1 MIEAKTKLIPSNS
14 EATAPEYFVIGN
26 EVTPVREASASYIIN
41 TEFTE
46 DHQIVPET
54 QIKRI
59 VVQNKETNPFNKFF
73 DRTSS
78 YLDSLQSF
86 LGQLVESYKTA
97 ITQKKSIYAS
107 EETEQKVR
115 TQRSKRTFRR
125 LSKSA
130 RSRTSGATSLDNPNL
145 LLSIATLYG
154 LDLADTAFTSV
165 TNLFTNQKVFKDIA
179 GRRDYTVGSGQNLRV
194 KPAWIPF
201 PKGTKGLVFTSG
213 YGERTLNGTTRLHSG
228 IDIAGEIGTPIITPI
243 TGVVTRSS
251 IVSGYGNMVTVKS
264 GELEMDFAHL
274 DSMTV
279 AVDDTVKAGTKI
291 GELGNTGIGTG
302 PHLHWNILMDGTMVD
317 PAQWTHDNPPNMES
331 EGGIN
336 IRKIMV
342 GEAGPEF
349 VVPMSQMPIFADLMM
364 KEKIK
369 SLLPE
374 YYIAKSFDDLG
385 VKGESG
391 FSNMMFSEGAI
402 LATEEKIKKYE
413 ALGAYTPGTGRGGS
427 LPDYI
432 TVDGQESIQSGTP
445 RSVAFNP
452 NTRLYSY
459 IDSEGYPTIGWGSTF
474 YGDIFSGGK
483 GTEVR
488 DGDKTTVGEATKL
501 FKSHVRQLYDGYNE
515 TYPLWKHF
523 TDKQVAGLL
532 SYYYNRGVN
541 VGLTLGIHKRAL
553 RSGDMKTLADD
564 IERDIVN
571 VGPARRKAEADL
583 IRSGPSKIVGPG
595 IVGSEVGPKE
605 VGTGIPFFPDLTI
618 INAIKGLFQGN
629 RSKTKKTRTISPE
642 EERNQRLRNSMG
654 ASEFFGTREYGLDQ
668 IPGRVDLQSSNRL
681 NSIPGNEQMQ
691 VASETQNE
699 FSFDNAKGQIVAL
712 YKPTVYYTEA

>member
-97 ITQKKSIYAS
+97 IAQKKSIYAS

-130 RSRTSGATSLDNPNL
+130 RSRTSGATSLDNPSL
-145 LLSIATLYG
+145 LLAIATLYG

-179 GRRDYTVGSGQNLRV
+179 GRRDYTVGTGQNLRV

-213 YGERTLNGTTRLHSG
+213 YGQRTLNGRTRLHSG
-228 IDIAGEIGTPIITPI
+228 IDIAGEVGTPIITPI
-243 TGVVTRSS
+243 TGVVTRSNV
-251 IVSGYGNMVTVKS
+251 VSGYGNMVTVKA

-279 AVDDTVKAGTKI
+279 AVNDKVKAGTKI
-291 GELGNTGIGTG
+291 GELGNTGLSTG
-302 PHLHWNILMDGTMVD
+302 PHLHWNVLMNGTMVD
-317 PAQWTHDNPPNMES
+317 PAQWTHDNPPDMES

-349 VVPMSQMPIFADLMM
+349 VVPMSEMPIFTDLMM

-374 YYIAKSFDDLG
+374 YYIAKSFGDLG

-391 FSNMMFSEGAI
+391 FSDTMMASGGISGAI
-402 LATEEKIKKYE
+402 QFIKKHE
-413 ALGAYTPGTGRGGS
+413 GLGAFIPGTGGGNR
-427 LPDYI
+427 LADYI
-432 TVDGQESIQSGTP
+432 GDGMTESVKGTP
-445 RSVAFNP
+445 RSKA
-452 NTRLYSY
+452 YSP
-459 IDSEGYPTIGWGSTF
+459 S
-474 YGDIFSGGK
+474 
-483 GTEVR
+483 
-488 DGDKTTVGEATKL
+488 TKL
-501 FKSHVRQLYDGYNE
+501 FTYIDTEGVDTIGYGSTYYDDIFGGDYPVRRGDTSTVGKMESIMNMHVKQIYDQYDE
-515 TYPLWKHF
+515 WYPLFKHF
-523 TDKQVAGLL
+523 KPKQQAGII
-532 SYYYNRGVN
+532 SYLYNRGPN
-541 VGLTLGIHKRAL
+541 AIVGYGPMRRAMNAGL
-553 RSGDMKTLADD
+553 VHDLAYE
-564 IERDIVN
+564 IEIDTAS
-571 VGPARRKAEADL
+571 VGPKRRKEEADL
-583 IRSGPSKIVGPG
+583 LRSGPSKIVGPK
-595 IVGSEVGPKE
+595 IVGPKE
-605 VGTGIPFFPDLTI
+605 VGPGKVGSGLPLLPDLTI
-618 INAIKGLFQGN
+618 DK
-629 RSKTKKTRTISPE
+629 
-642 EERNQRLRNSMG
+642 
-654 ASEFFGTREYGLDQ
+654 FFN
-668 IPGRVDLQSSNRL
+668 PGKYDDQSSL
-681 NSIPGNEQMQ
+681 NTIPGNEQMQ
-691 VASETQNE
+691 VASETQNQ

-712 YKPTVYYTEA
+712 YKPTVYYTES

>member
-97 ITQKKSIYAS
+97 IAQKKSIYAS

-130 RSRTSGATSLDNPNL
+130 RSRTSGATSLDNPSL
-145 LLSIATLYG
+145 LLAIATLYG

-179 GRRDYTVGSGQNLRV
+179 GRRDYTVGTGQNLRV

-213 YGERTLNGTTRLHSG
+213 YGQRTLNGRTRLHSG
-228 IDIAGEIGTPIITPI
+228 IDIAGEVGTPIITPI
-243 TGVVTRSS
+243 TGVVTRSNV
-251 IVSGYGNMVTVKS
+251 VSGYGNMVTVKA

-279 AVDDTVKAGTKI
+279 AVNDKVKAGTKI
-291 GELGNTGIGTG
+291 GELGNTGLSTG
-302 PHLHWNILMDGTMVD
+302 PHLHWNVLMNGTMVD
-317 PAQWTHDNPPNMES
+317 PAQWTHDNPPDMES

-349 VVPMSQMPIFADLMM
+349 VVPMSEMPIFTDLMM

-374 YYIAKSFDDLG
+374 YYIAKSFGDLG

-391 FSNMMFSEGAI
+391 FSDTMMASGGISGAI
-402 LATEEKIKKYE
+402 QFIKKHE
-413 ALGAYTPGTGRGGS
+413 GLGAFIPGTGGGNR
-427 LPDYI
+427 LADYI
-432 TVDGQESIQSGTP
+432 GDGMTESVKGTP
-445 RSVAFNP
+445 RSKA
-452 NTRLYSY
+452 YSP
-459 IDSEGYPTIGWGSTF
+459 S
-474 YGDIFSGGK
+474 
-483 GTEVR
+483 
-488 DGDKTTVGEATKL
+488 TKL
-501 FKSHVRQLYDGYNE
+501 FTYIDTEGVDTIGYGSTYYDDIFGGDYPVRRGDTSTVGKMESIMNMHVKQIYDQYDE
-515 TYPLWKHF
+515 WYPLFKHF
-523 TDKQVAGLL
+523 KPKQQAGII
-532 SYYYNRGVN
+532 SYLYNRGPNAIVGYGPMRRAIKAGN
-541 VGLTLGIHKRAL
+541 VHE
-553 RSGDMKTLADD
+553 LADE
-564 IERDIVN
+564 IEIDTAS
-571 VGPARRKAEADL
+571 VGPKRRREEADL
-583 IRSGPSKIVGPG
+583 LRTGPSKIVGPK
-595 IVGSEVGPKE
+595 IVGPKE
-605 VGTGIPFFPDLTI
+605 VGPGQVGSGIPLFPDLTI
-618 INAIKGLFQGN
+618 DKFLN
-629 RSKTKKTRTISPE
+629 
-642 EERNQRLRNSMG
+642 
-654 ASEFFGTREYGLDQ
+654 
-668 IPGRVDLQSSNRL
+668 PGKYEDQSSL
-681 NSIPGNEQMQ
+681 NNIPGNEQMQ
-691 VASETQNE
+691 FASETQE
-699 FSFDNAKGQIVAL
+699 QFSFGNAKGQIVAL
-712 YKPTVYYTEA
+712 YKPTVYYTES